1 VARALSVRPDL
12 IVCDEPVSALDVS
25 IQAQIINLLE
35 ELQEKFGLTYLFIAH
50 DLAVVRHISDR
61 TAVMYLGNIVEIAPR
76 TDLYRNPLHPYT
88 EALLSAIP
96 IPDPVVEE
104 ERQRILLEGEV
115 PSPLFPPSGCKFHPR
130 CSKARLPLCQE
141 ETPPLEKRAGAEHWV
156 ACHLV

>member
-1 VARALSVRPDL
+1 
-12 IVCDEPVSALDVS
+12 
-25 IQAQIINLLE
+25 
-35 ELQEKFGLTYLFIAH
+35 
-50 DLAVVRHISDR
+50 
-61 TAVMYLGNIVEIAPR
+61 MYLGNIVEIAPR

-141 ETPPLEKRAGAEHWV
+141 ETPTLEKRAGAEHWV